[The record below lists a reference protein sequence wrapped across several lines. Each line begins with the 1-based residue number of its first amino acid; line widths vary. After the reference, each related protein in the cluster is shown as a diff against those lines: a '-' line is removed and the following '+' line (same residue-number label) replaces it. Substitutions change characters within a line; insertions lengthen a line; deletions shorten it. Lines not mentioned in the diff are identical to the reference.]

1 MRITCSRSM
10 SAMAAA
16 SSLSKMDSTSG
27 ILRCRRSSSVLRSGG
42 GGECGGVGVDSSS
55 GRWPGCCEGGGGGGG
70 LCAGVSVGVAD
81 ILLAA
86 LKRPSALMMKF
97 SFQFIFSGSTLQN
110 DHENIFSIISEVQWI
125 FTMRGANQKSVNKTY
140 SLNKFVS

>member
-1 MRITCSRSM
+1 MEIKITCSRSM

-27 ILRCRRSSSVLRSGG
+27 SRRTMSASRWSG

-70 LCAGVSVGVAD
+70 LWAGVSVGVAD
-81 ILLAA
+81 ILLAV
-86 LKRPSALMMKF
+86 LESLVFRELVRKLYL
-97 SFQFIFSGSTLQN
+97 IFV
-110 DHENIFSIISEVQWI
+110 FRIICS
-125 FTMRGANQKSVNKTY
+125 
-140 SLNKFVS
+140 

>member
-1 MRITCSRSM
+1 M

-16 SSLSKMDSTSG
+16 SSLSKIDSTSG
-27 ILRCRRSSSVLRSGG
+27 ILRCRTSSSVLWSGGG
-42 GGECGGVGVDSSS
+42 GGECGGVGVHSSS

-86 LKRPSALMMKF
+86 LKRPSALIHLFKLM
-97 SFQFIFSGSTLQN
+97 ILQP
-110 DHENIFSIISEVQWI
+110 
-125 FTMRGANQKSVNKTY
+125 NKMSCKNNFLIAPHLHTRKLRVMNLRCDVFVLY
-140 SLNKFVS
+140 S

>member
-1 MRITCSRSM
+1 M

-27 ILRCRRSSSVLRSGG
+27 ILRCRTSSSALRSGG

-97 SFQFIFSGSTLQN
+97 RFQFIFSST
-110 DHENIFSIISEVQWI
+110 
-125 FTMRGANQKSVNKTY
+125 
-140 SLNKFVS
+140 

>member
-1 MRITCSRSM
+1 MMTDLLDLPFLHLVFACKIEIEKMMTCSRSM

-27 ILRCRRSSSVLRSGG
+27 SRRQMSSLSTDG
-42 GGECGGVGVDSSS
+42 GGECGGVGVDNSS

-70 LCAGVSVGVAD
+70 LWAGVSVGVAD

-86 LKRPSALMMKF
+86 LK
-97 SFQFIFSGSTLQN
+97 
-110 DHENIFSIISEVQWI
+110 
-125 FTMRGANQKSVNKTY
+125 
-140 SLNKFVS
+140 SLNK

>member
-1 MRITCSRSM
+1 M

-27 ILRCRRSSSVLRSGG
+27 ILRCRTSSSVLRSGG

-86 LKRPSALMMKF
+86 LKSPS
-97 SFQFIFSGSTLQN
+97 SVSIQFFFNLI
-110 DHENIFSIISEVQWI
+110 
-125 FTMRGANQKSVNKTY
+125 K
-140 SLNKFVS
+140 

>member
-1 MRITCSRSM
+1 M

-27 ILRCRRSSSVLRSGG
+27 ILRRTSSSVLWSGG

-70 LCAGVSVGVAD
+70 LCAGATVGVAD

-86 LKRPSALMMKF
+86 LECGEDA
-97 SFQFIFSGSTLQN
+97 
-110 DHENIFSIISEVQWI
+110 
-125 FTMRGANQKSVNKTY
+125 GAFAATCCRWLSDLSDVACGI
-140 SLNKFVS
+140 LDGDG